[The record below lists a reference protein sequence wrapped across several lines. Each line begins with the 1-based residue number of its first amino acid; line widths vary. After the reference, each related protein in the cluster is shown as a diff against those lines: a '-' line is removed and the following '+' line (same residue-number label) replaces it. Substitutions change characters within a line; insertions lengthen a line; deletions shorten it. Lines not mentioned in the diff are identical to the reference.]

1 MPPFDTP
8 VDFEDDELTIEIED
22 VLTEQLPIAE
32 QNGMDF
38 LINAF
43 EEERPVFNR
52 VPTEL
57 DNGTL
62 ELDFRIESTLRLANL
77 LNEVDAVR
85 IRILAAA
92 GVVHA
97 RVFIR
102 MADFSGVE
110 DVHNDESSFETKVM
124 TISVRYCLFFNIVM
138 RIIFLLL

>member
-57 DNGTL
+57 DNGTSNWIL
-62 ELDFRIESTLRLANL
+62 ELNRPFA
-77 LNEVDAVR
+77 
-85 IRILAAA
+85 
-92 GVVHA
+92 
-97 RVFIR
+97 
-102 MADFSGVE
+102 
-110 DVHNDESSFETKVM
+110 
-124 TISVRYCLFFNIVM
+124 
-138 RIIFLLL
+138 